1 MRLPDFI
8 WLNGDKIYPDIN
20 KSLPIDI
27 LLDRATSFG
36 DGVFE
41 TMLVKNSKILFLELH
56 LNRLF
61 EGIKLLELD
70 YDIKQIKN
78 ELNLSLS
85 HLSPKLEYVLKFMVS
100 RGGSIFGYGSKNIK
114 SNSFI
119 VADKIQL
126 SNQSSIKLI
135 RCNHKL
141 SYMPCLSGLKHCNRL
156 DQVIAKR
163 EVDFANVDDGVMLNQ
178 DGNVVETTSSNIF
191 IFEGDKILTPQL
203 DDCGVKGVTRE
214 ILIKKIIPNL
224 GLNISE
230 QVISF
235 ERFLKCDGCF
245 VTNSIQGIRSIEQI
259 RFSNQVYSFPKN
271 AIFRD
276 IVSSY
281 EALLVT

>member
-85 HLSPKLEYVLKFMVS
+85 HGRLAAEGSSLRVDKALAALKPPTPTGVVAISAPPTIMTSASPF
-100 RGGSIFGYGSKNIK
+100 
-114 SNSFI
+114 FI
-119 VADKIQL
+119 NLLAI
-126 SNQSSIKLI
+126 
-135 RCNHKL
+135 
-141 SYMPCLSGLKHCNRL
+141 P
-156 DQVIAKR
+156 
-163 EVDFANVDDGVMLNQ
+163 
-178 DGNVVETTSSNIF
+178 
-191 IFEGDKILTPQL
+191 IL
-203 DDCGVKGVTRE
+203 
-214 ILIKKIIPNL
+214 
-224 GLNISE
+224 
-230 QVISF
+230 
-235 ERFLKCDGCF
+235 
-245 VTNSIQGIRSIEQI
+245 
-259 RFSNQVYSFPKN
+259 
-271 AIFRD
+271 
-276 IVSSY
+276 
-281 EALLVT
+281 